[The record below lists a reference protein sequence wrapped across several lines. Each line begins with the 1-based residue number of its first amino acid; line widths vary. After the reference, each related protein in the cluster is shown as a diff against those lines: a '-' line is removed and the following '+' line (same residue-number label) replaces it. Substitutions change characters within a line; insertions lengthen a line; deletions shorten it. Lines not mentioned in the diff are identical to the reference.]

1 MQCLSEKIAQKL
13 NQSRPVRFV
22 AARVSLALPTRRTQC
37 ARELWPAEELVELIK
52 LSVEG
57 TTRTQLHLKFQR
69 STSKIFS
76 KIQKHTKMLQGL
88 ARSLQAGK
96 LQSACQDRE
105 SFDSLLK
112 YIRTYR
118 SLAEVL
124 KEEDHLAQLRSV
136 VPQFLTA
143 SLPQDLDLILK
154 RILSRGLT

>member
-1 MQCLSEKIAQKL
+1 
-13 NQSRPVRFV
+13 
-22 AARVSLALPTRRTQC
+22 
-37 ARELWPAEELVELIK
+37 
-52 LSVEG
+52 
-57 TTRTQLHLKFQR
+57 
-69 STSKIFS
+69 
-76 KIQKHTKMLQGL
+76 MLQGL

-124 KEEDHLAQLRSV
+124 EDESHLAQLRSV